1 MESAGGHK
9 VNAPE
14 QRLLAAIKPVHLYW
28 QKYADMRGSSLA
40 VRSLLSDLFPNDK
53 FLSTR
58 LFEAYKCLAEYLCSE
73 TFSGLPNNTDGLL
86 KNLGFSEPE
95 IRAASLFW
103 GAVAGIFKLED
114 VQVFFADLAQEL
126 KNAEEVFLYGFSLA
140 SFGTVKSERFYLEA
154 GDIFSFGM
162 DPDGDKLVWRVLS
175 TDFTTALICSEHSV
189 GRGPYHYDKSPC
201 TWYDCFLRRWL
212 NTEFLQSCFTSEE
225 RRRIAVVSVS
235 NHGNSKYNVSG
246 CSATRDKV
254 FLLSDDEA
262 ELYFE
267 TDASRVLYENNED
280 GSVKP
285 ARYWLRTPGQSGN
298 CVAFV
303 NSSGA
308 LSLYGFIN
316 TGILSVRP
324 VMRIRL

>member
-1 MESAGGHK
+1 MESASGRK
-9 VNAPE
+9 INAPE
-14 QRLLAAIKPVHLYW
+14 QRLLAAIEPAFLYW
-28 QKYADMRGSSLA
+28 REHADMRGSILA

-53 FLSTR
+53 FLSAR
-58 LFEAYKCLAEYLCSE
+58 LFEAYKCLSDYLGEAS
-73 TFSGLPNNTDGLL
+73 SGLPNNTDGLL
-86 KNLGFSEPE
+86 RNLGFSEAE

-103 GAVAGIFKLED
+103 GAVAGIFKLSD
-114 VQVFFADLAQEL
+114 VQDFFADLAQDL
-126 KNAEEVFLYGFSLA
+126 KKAEEVFLYGFSVA
-140 SFGTVKSERFYLEA
+140 SFTAAKNERFNLNA
-154 GDIFSFGM
+154 GDIFPFGM
-162 DPDGDKLVWRVLS
+162 DSDGDELVWRVLS
-175 TDFTTALICSEHSV
+175 TDFTTALICSEQSV

-212 NTEFLQSCFTSEE
+212 NTEFLQACFTEEE

-235 NHGNSKYNVSG
+235 NHANSKYNVSG
-246 CSATRDKV
+246 GSATRDKV
-254 FLLSDDEA
+254 FLLSEDEA

-267 TDASRVLYENNED
+267 TDASRILYENNED

-303 NSSGA
+303 NSTGA
-308 LSLYGFIN
+308 LSLYGFVN

-324 VMRIRL
+324 AMRIRL